1 MGSKI
6 EDRESVHSNDNKY
19 DNFMINN
26 RNSSIISVNSI
37 TEGFTLCISNDEDV
51 YSFGRSYDGSHG
63 HSEEYIRVPKKI
75 NHLKNIKMI
84 SSNIS
89 CSIYLDYNGNVFTFG
104 SNRYGQLG
112 INKRFEEL
120 ERAYIPQK
128 VILPPCKQ
136 VCRSSGLSFCL
147 TEEGTLYFFGCNINS
162 QFGLGYTKFTYE
174 SPKFIRD
181 MNNIDYIACG
191 DYHVICK
198 TYNNEYYSC
207 GSNVYGQLGISKSK
221 YGESIS
227 NFTQC
232 LNWPDDIISIKC
244 GFYYSLLLTSK
255 GYVYSFG
262 DNVHGQLGLNDK
274 NIDSTDIPTLI
285 PDIPEIQRIECGD
298 FHSMCIDVN
307 DNLWIFGHNDYGQLG
322 LGDRK
327 NRFKPI
333 LHPTL
338 SNIIDISS
346 GGEQA
351 FVKTQDNKIY
361 AFGNNEYSQLG
372 IKTSEDYQ
380 LTPIQ
385 TFIGKEDIWRSSIC
399 KNKQKS
405 ARK

>member
-1 MGSKI
+1 MESNLTSKT
-6 EDRESVHSNDNKY
+6 EDSEYNNL
-19 DNFMINN
+19 NCITN
-26 RNSSIISVNSI
+26 RNSSIISVSLFI
-37 TEGFTLCISNDEDV
+37 EGITLCISNDGNV
-51 YSFGRSYDGSHG
+51 YSLGRSTWGSHG
-63 HSEEYIRVPKKI
+63 HSENDIDMPKKI
-75 NHLKNIKMI
+75 NNLKNIKMI
-84 SSNIS
+84 SSNVF
-89 CSIYLDYNGNVFTFG
+89 CSICLDYDGNVFTFG
-104 SNRYGQLG
+104 SNKEGQLG
-112 INKRFEEL
+112 INKTFEEL
-120 ERAYIPQK
+120 KYTHIPQK

-136 VCRSSGLSFCL
+136 VCRMDKISFCL
-147 TEEGTLYFFGCNINS
+147 TEDGNLYYFGRKINS
-162 QFGLGYTKFTYE
+162 YFSLEDNNFVFE
-174 SPKFIRD
+174 SPKLIIDR
-181 MNNIDYIACG
+181 NNIEYIVCG
-191 DYHVICK
+191 KYHIICK

-207 GSNVYGQLGISKSK
+207 GSNNHGQLGLLKSE
-221 YGESIS
+221 YGEDIY

-232 LNWPDDIISIKC
+232 LNWPNDIISIKC
-244 GFYYSLLLTSK
+244 GNFHSLLLTSK

-262 DNVHGQLGLNDK
+262 DNSYGQLGLGDV
-274 NIDSTDIPTLI
+274 NIKTTGIPTLI
-285 PDIPEIQRIECGD
+285 LSIPEMKRIECGYW
-298 FHSMCIDVN
+298 HSMCIDVN
-307 DNLWIFGHNDYGQLG
+307 DNLWAFGNNDYGQLG
-322 LGDRK
+322 LRDTK
-327 NRFKPI
+327 NRYKPI